1 MTLILIMAL
10 MFFALICIG
19 VPIAFSMGT
28 ASIWYLLTNG
38 TSLSVA
44 AQKFFTQ
51 TQSFSFLAVPFFV
64 LAGTL
69 MVEAGIAKK
78 LINFASVL
86 VRHLPAG
93 LGCVSVVTS
102 MILAGIS
109 GSVSYTHL
117 DVYKRQVY
125 GRPPLEMAIERGPST

>member
-1 MTLILIMAL
+1 MTMILIMAA
-10 MFFALICIG
+10 MFFVLICIG

-28 ASIWYLLTNG
+28 ESIWYLMTNG
-38 TSLSVA
+38 TSMAVA

-93 LGCVSVVTS
+93 LGCVSVVTTK
-102 MILAGIS
+102 M
-109 GSVSYTHL
+109 
-117 DVYKRQVY
+117 
-125 GRPPLEMAIERGPST
+125 GRSTVRHGQCIVIGP

>member
-69 MVEAGIAKK
+69 MVEAGIAK
-78 LINFASVL
+78 LCQCSGPPPARRSGL
-86 VRHLPAG
+86 CVRGHQHDPGWHLWLLCG
-93 LGCVSVVTS
+93 
-102 MILAGIS
+102 
-109 GSVSYTHL
+109 
-117 DVYKRQVY
+117 
-125 GRPPLEMAIERGPST
+125 GRLLCRRHPDP

>member
-1 MTLILIMAL
+1 
-10 MFFALICIG
+10 
-19 VPIAFSMGT
+19 MGT

-69 MVEAGIAKK
+69 MVEAGIAK
-78 LINFASVL
+78 S
-86 VRHLPAG
+86 
-93 LGCVSVVTS
+93 
-102 MILAGIS
+102 
-109 GSVSYTHL
+109 
-117 DVYKRQVY
+117 
-125 GRPPLEMAIERGPST
+125 

>member
-78 LINFASVL
+78 LST
-86 VRHLPAG
+86 LPVFWSAT
-93 LGCVSVVTS
+93 CPPVWVVCPWS
-102 MILAGIS
+102 PA
-109 GSVSYTHL
+109 
-117 DVYKRQVY
+117 
-125 GRPPLEMAIERGPST
+125 